1 MTKSTSLR
9 FSILIILLLFTH
21 LSQSEAASYRGL
33 KSLNSKQILIDL
45 GYDLSK
51 LKYDNR
57 RAMTGTDQLAP
68 GGPDPQHHKK
78 NPNKS

>member
-1 MTKSTSLR
+1 M
-9 FSILIILLLFTH
+9 LIILLL
-21 LSQSEAASYRGL
+21 LSNLSKSEATSYRGL
-33 KSLNSKQILIDL
+33 KSLDSRKILLDL

-51 LKYDNR
+51 LKYDHNR
-57 RAMTGTDQLAP
+57 RVMTGTDQLAP